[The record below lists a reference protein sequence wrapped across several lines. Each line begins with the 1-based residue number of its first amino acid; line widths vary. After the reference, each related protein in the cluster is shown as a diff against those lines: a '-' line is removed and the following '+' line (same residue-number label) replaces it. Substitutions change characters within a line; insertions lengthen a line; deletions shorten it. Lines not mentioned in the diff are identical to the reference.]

1 MIRMLQV
8 NLLVP
13 ARTAYDKNA
22 TGEPLV
28 LVHTLYSCKCIRCS
42 RIYLVVIG
50 LTLTHRHRYN
60 AIRPTLC
67 AGGRWASLVS
77 SSSIPLG
84 FFYPVAYP
92 RNIDLMR
99 FAINLILIACVP
111 RIATLSLLL
120 TAVQRYNILD
130 MLLGQLKTPQ

>member
-50 LTLTHRHRYN
+50 LTLTHRYN
-60 AIRPTLC
+60 VRGTNWCQP
-67 AGGRWASLVS
+67 V
-77 SSSIPLG
+77 IPVT
-84 FFYPVAYP
+84 PVV
-92 RNIDLMR
+92 I
-99 FAINLILIACVP
+99 
-111 RIATLSLLL
+111 
-120 TAVQRYNILD
+120 
-130 MLLGQLKTPQ
+130 